1 MPKKITNCTVVVHRD
16 IKDEGTGETRT
27 VRVRPPIGKA
37 FNYTD
42 KEVAEVLAAN
52 PRGLRDPIN
61 EDVDASREEV
71 VASAV
76 TADPAAAVANAK
88 ADAAKKGN
96 ARASKATP
104 DAPAGAVIV
113 DKTDTKTDSKVDSD
127 I

>member
-27 VRVRPPIGKA
+27 VRVKPPIGKA

-42 KEVAEVLAAN
+42 AEVKEVLAAN

-61 EDVDASREEV
+61 EDADASRDEIL
-71 VASAV
+71 AQAT
-76 TADPAAAVANAK
+76 TADAGASTKPAA
-88 ADAAKKGN
+88 KGN
-96 ARASKATP
+96 ARAAKPSTATP

-113 DKTDTKTDSKVDSD
+113 DKTETKTNAKVDSD